1 MSIFKKLTKLVENV
15 AIDTPIAMVKDVVT
29 FGGICTDKHEPYTVT
44 LLKKIQDEQEK
55 L

>member
-15 AIDTPIAMVKDVVT
+15 AIDIPIAMVKDMVT
-29 FGGICTDKHEPYTVT
+29 FFGIFTDRYEPYTVT